1 MIREFLYGKEE
12 EEKKK
17 EKKKEIYI
25 KIRYED
31 TLHKILDKRFN
42 NLFIK
47 DYMRV
52 RYIIKNL
59 SDEYLKCLAY
69 MPEDKFFGRYFIDIK
84 EDLEEFR
91 RQVLCGRISKYTH
104 DLLKYVAMCN
114 ISYYPNGRYNSDYE
128 ADECIDR
135 GCYKLEKIKKNLL
148 EG

>member
-1 MIREFLYGKEE
+1 MIKMIREFLYGKEE

-17 EKKKEIYI
+17 EIYI
-25 KIRYED
+25 EVRYED
-31 TLHKILDKRFN
+31 TLRKILDKRFN
-42 NLFIK
+42 SLFIE

-59 SDEYLKCLAY
+59 SDEYLKHLAY
-69 MPEDKFFGRYFIDIK
+69 MPEEKFFGRYFIAIK

-114 ISYYPNGRYNSDYE
+114 ISYYPNGRYDSYYS

>member
-1 MIREFLYGKEE
+1 MIREFFCGKEE
-12 EEKKK
+12 EE
-17 EKKKEIYI
+17 EEKEIYTE
-25 KIRYED
+25 IRYED
-31 TLHKILDKRFN
+31 TLHQILDKRFN
-42 NLFIK
+42 NLFIE

-59 SDEYLKCLAY
+59 SDEYLRRLAY
-69 MPEDKFFGRYFIDIK
+69 MPQEKFFGRYFIDIK

-114 ISYYPNGRYNSDYE
+114 ISYYPNGRYNSYYE

-135 GCYKLEKIKKNLL
+135 GYYKLEKVKKNLI